1 MYKVIVAD
9 DEPAIRQGLLKIVD
23 WEALGFCVV
32 GDVSNGIKTVALHQE
47 LSPELIVIDIRMPRM
62 DGLQAIREIRKIDG
76 DCQFLILSGYADF
89 AYAKQAIEMNV
100 SGYVLKPID
109 EEELTQELL
118 RIRAKLDQ
126 QSRRAKWSEFH
137 TDALREELILKLI
150 ATEPADARE
159 LESKLAA
166 LTSFAGK
173 SKQILLVEAEDFSQ
187 AGPGYLESVKKRWL
201 EAAETEGLGYG
212 FQTGPYIGFL
222 SKEDLNRSDA
232 RSEWTRLLQDAC
244 GLKLGF
250 TAAAG
255 RIVYELAD
263 IRQSF
268 EGALELLKNRFLLAE
283 GQIHLATGPVLS
295 QLVTETNGHAPP
307 DLEAL
312 ANKLFYILDLGRCEG
327 VAETLEEAGRMLAA
341 YDSSETAIKTGL
353 AQVLS
358 VALSKLAALHQSVN
372 IQHYAPL
379 LAELYQHTHYDKLM
393 NAAHTQL
400 VELAGRLGEDGSLP
414 VVKQVMDFI
423 QRHYHENLKLET
435 MAEMYNY
442 NKGYLGRMF
451 KQHTGDSFHTFLDK
465 VRIQQ
470 AIRLLREGHKVYEV
484 SERVGYPN
492 VDYFH
497 NKFKK
502 YVGASPSSIKGAP
515 PKAKTVTL
523 ENVIDL

>member
-109 EEELTQELL
+109 VEEFREELL
-118 RIRAKLDQ
+118 RIRAKLDRL
-126 QSRRAKWSEFH
+126 SGRAKLSEFH
-137 TDALREELILKLI
+137 ADALREELILKLI
-150 ATEPADARE
+150 AADPADAQE
-159 LESKLAA
+159 LESELVP
-166 LTSFAGK
+166 LISFAGK
-173 SKQILLVEAEDFSQ
+173 SKQILLVEAEDISQ
-187 AGPGYLESVKKRWL
+187 EGLAYLESVKTRWL
-201 EAAETEGLGYG
+201 EAAEMEGLGYG

-222 SKEDLNRSDA
+222 LKEDLNGPGA
-232 RSEWTRLLQDAC
+232 KNEWTRLLQDSC
-244 GLKLGF
+244 GLKPGF

-263 IRQSF
+263 IRQSY
-268 EGALELLKNRFLLAE
+268 EDALGLLKNRFLLAG
-283 GQIHLATGPVLS
+283 GQIHMVTESVLS
-295 QLVTETNGHAPP
+295 HIATESNEHAPP

-312 ANKLFYILDLGRCEG
+312 STKLCYMLDLGRCEG
-327 VAETLEEAGRMLAA
+327 VAETLEEAGGALVA

-353 AQVLS
+353 AKMLS
-358 VALSKLAALHQSVN
+358 VTLSKLAALHQSID
-372 IQHYAPL
+372 IQDYAPL
-379 LAELYQHTHYDKLM
+379 IAELYQHTHYDRVM
-393 NAAHTQL
+393 NAAHSQL
-400 VELAGRLGEDGSLP
+400 AELARRLGGNGNLP

-435 MAEMYNY
+435 MAEIYNY
-442 NKGYLGRMF
+442 NKGYMGRMF

-484 SERVGYPN
+484 SELVGYPN

-497 NKFKK
+497 CKFKK
-502 YVGASPSSIKGAP
+502 YVGAPPSSIKGAP
-515 PKAKTVTL
+515 PKAKTISL
-523 ENVIDL
+523 ETS

>member
-47 LSPELIVIDIRMPRM
+47 LSPDLIVIDIRMPRM
-62 DGLQAIREIRKIDG
+62 DGLQAIHEIRKTDG

-109 EEELTQELL
+109 VEELKEELL
-118 RIRAKLDQ
+118 RIRAKLDRQ
-126 QSRRAKWSEFH
+126 GRAKMSEFH
-137 TDALREELILKLI
+137 ADALREELILKLI
-150 ATEPADARE
+150 AADPADAPE
-159 LESKLAA
+159 LESELAP

-173 SKQILLVEAEDFSQ
+173 SKQILLVEAEDISQ
-187 AGPGYLESVKKRWL
+187 AGLVYVESVKTRWL
-201 EAAETEGLGYG
+201 ELAETEGLGYG

-222 SKEDLNRSDA
+222 LKEDLNRPEA
-232 RSEWTRLLQDAC
+232 QNEWTRLLQDAC
-244 GLKLGF
+244 GLKMGF

-263 IRQSF
+263 LRQSY
-268 EGALELLKNRFLLAE
+268 EDALGLLKNRFLLTE
-283 GQIHLATGPVLS
+283 GQIHMATEPVLS
-295 QLVTETNGHAPP
+295 DIATESNRHAAP

-312 ANKLFYILDLGRCEG
+312 ATKLFYMLDLGRREG
-327 VAETLEEAGRMLAA
+327 VAETLEEAGRALVA

-353 AQVLS
+353 AKVLS
-358 VALSKLAALHQSVN
+358 VALSKLAALHQCVD
-372 IQHYAPL
+372 IQEYAPL
-379 LAELYQHTHYDKLM
+379 LAELYQHAHYDRVM
-393 NAAHTQL
+393 SAAQSQL
-400 VELAGRLGEDGSLP
+400 AELAGRLGANGSLP

-451 KQHTGDSFHTFLDK
+451 KQHTGESFHTFLDK

-470 AIRLLREGHKVYEV
+470 AIRLLKEGRKVYEV
-484 SERVGYPN
+484 SELVGYPN

-497 NKFKK
+497 SKFKK

-515 PKAKTVTL
+515 SKATTFSL
-523 ENVIDL
+523 ETP

>member
-1 MYKVIVAD
+1 MYKVLVAD

-23 WEALGFCVV
+23 WGALGFCVV
-32 GDVSNGIKTVALHQE
+32 GDVSNGRKAVALHQE

-62 DGLQAIREIRKIDG
+62 DGLQAIREIRKTDR

-89 AYAKQAIEMNV
+89 AYAKQAIEMDV

-109 EEELTQELL
+109 VEELREELL

-126 QSRRAKWSEFH
+126 LSGRAKLSEFH
-137 TDALREELILKLI
+137 ADALREELILKLI
-150 ATEPADARE
+150 AADPADAQQLECE
-159 LESKLAA
+159 LVP

-187 AGPGYLESVKKRWL
+187 AGPGYLESIKMRWL
-201 EAAETEGLGYG
+201 EAAESEGLGYG
-212 FQTGPYIGFL
+212 FLTGMYTGFL
-222 SKEDLNRSDA
+222 LKEDLNRQGAKSK
-232 RSEWTRLLQDAC
+232 WTRLLQDAC
-244 GLKLGF
+244 EPGRGF

-255 RIVYELAD
+255 RIVYDLAD
-263 IRQSF
+263 IRQSY
-268 EGALELLKNRFLLAE
+268 EGALGLLKDRFLLDE
-283 GQIHLATGPVLS
+283 GQIHLATEHVLS
-295 QLVTETNGHAPP
+295 HLVAETNGHAPP
-307 DLEAL
+307 DLEAF
-312 ANKLFYILDLGRCEG
+312 ATKLFYMLDLGRCEG
-327 VAETLEEAGRMLAA
+327 VAETLKEAGKALAA
-341 YDSSETAIKTGL
+341 YNSSETAIKTSL

-358 VALSKLAALHQSVN
+358 VALSKLAALHPSIN
-372 IQHYAPL
+372 IQDYAPL

-393 NAAHTQL
+393 HAAHSQL
-400 VELAGRLGEDGSLP
+400 AELARRLGGDGSLP

-423 QRHYHENLKLET
+423 QRHYYENLKLET

-470 AIRLLREGHKVYEV
+470 ASRLLREGNKVYEV
-484 SERVGYPN
+484 SELVGYPN
-492 VDYFH
+492 VGYFH
-497 NKFKK
+497 SKFKK

-515 PKAKTVTL
+515 PKAEAVSL
-523 ENVIDL
+523 ETS

>member
-1 MYKVIVAD
+1 MYKVLVVD

-23 WEALGFCVV
+23 WEALGFFVV
-32 GDVSNGIKTVALHQE
+32 GDVSNGRKAVALHQE
-47 LSPELIVIDIRMPRM
+47 LSPELIVIDIRMPGM
-62 DGLQAIREIRKIDG
+62 DGLQAIREIRKTDG

-109 EEELTQELL
+109 KKELREELL

-126 QSRRAKWSEFH
+126 LSGRAKLSEFH

-150 ATEPADARE
+150 AAEAADAAE
-159 LESKLAA
+159 LESELVH

-173 SKQILLVEAEDFSQ
+173 SKQILLVEAEDFSN
-187 AGPGYLESVKKRWL
+187 AGPGYLESVKTRWL
-201 EAAETEGLGYG
+201 EAVEAESLGYG

-222 SKEDLNRSDA
+222 LKEDLNRSDVKN
-232 RSEWTRLLQDAC
+232 EWTRLLQDAC
-244 GLKLGF
+244 GHKLGF

-255 RIVYELAD
+255 QIVCELAD
-263 IRQSF
+263 IRQSH
-268 EGALELLKNRFLLAE
+268 EGALRLLENRFLLAE
-283 GQIHLATGPVLS
+283 GQIHMATEPVLS
-295 QLVTETNGHAPP
+295 HFATEPNRHAPP
-307 DLEAL
+307 NLEAL
-312 ANKLFYILDLGRCEG
+312 STKLFYMLDLGRGEG
-327 VAETLEEAGRMLAA
+327 VAETLEEAGRAIAA

-358 VALSKLAALHQSVN
+358 VALSNLAALHQSVN
-372 IQHYAPL
+372 IQDYAPL
-379 LAELYQHTHYDKLM
+379 LAEIHQHSHYDRVM
-393 NAAHTQL
+393 SAANSQL
-400 VELAGRLGEDGSLP
+400 AELAGRLGGDGSLP

-435 MAEMYNY
+435 MAEMFNY

-470 AIRLLREGHKVYEV
+470 ASRLLREGHKVYEV
-484 SERVGYPN
+484 SELVGYPN
-492 VDYFH
+492 VSYFH
-497 NKFKK
+497 SKFKK

-515 PKAKTVTL
+515 PKAKTFSL
-523 ENVIDL
+523 ETS

>member
-9 DEPAIRQGLLKIVD
+9 DEPTIRQGLLKIVD
-23 WEALGFCVV
+23 WEALGFHVV

-62 DGLQAIREIRKIDG
+62 DGLQAIREIRKTDG

-109 EEELTQELL
+109 QEELTQELL

-126 QSRRAKWSEFH
+126 QSGRAKWSEFH
-137 TDALREELILKLI
+137 ADALREELILKLI
-150 ATEPADARE
+150 TAESADAPE
-159 LESKLAA
+159 LESELAP
-166 LTSFAGK
+166 LTSFAGTT
-173 SKQILLVEAEDFSQ
+173 KQILLVEAEDFTQ
-187 AGPGYLESVKKRWL
+187 AGPGYLESVKLRWL
-201 EAAETEGLGYG
+201 EAAEMEGLGYG
-212 FQTGPYIGFL
+212 FLTGPYTGFL
-222 SKEDLNRSDA
+222 LKEDLNRQGVKSK
-232 RSEWTRLLQDAC
+232 WTRLLHDAC
-244 GLKLGF
+244 EPGQGF

-255 RIVYELAD
+255 PIVYDLGD
-263 IRQSF
+263 IRRSY
-268 EGALELLKNRFLLAE
+268 EGALGLLKDRFLLDEGRIHMETERVMNHGVAE
-283 GQIHLATGPVLS
+283 TK
-295 QLVTETNGHAPP
+295 GHAPP

-312 ANKLFYILDLGRCEG
+312 ATKLFFMLDLGRCEG
-327 VAETLEEAGRMLAA
+327 VAETLREAGGALAA
-341 YDSSETAIKTGL
+341 YDSTEIAIKTGI

-358 VALSKLAALHQSVN
+358 VALSKLAAAHSSIN
-372 IQHYAPL
+372 IQDYAPL

-400 VELAGRLGEDGSLP
+400 AELAERLGKDGSQP

-423 QRHYHENLKLET
+423 QRHYHENLKLEA

-451 KQHTGDSFHTFLDK
+451 KQHTGESFHTYLDK

-470 AIRLLREGHKVYEV
+470 AIRFLREGYKVYEV

-497 NKFKK
+497 SKFKK

-515 PKAKTVTL
+515 PKVKTVSL
-523 ENVIDL
+523 ET